1 MRQLRRRFAE
11 GRVKRE
17 HLPTESD
24 AALFPLAAFDCKRG
38 RKKKSHLY
46 TIDYQRRQTPKGR
59 FKCGKRDAGG
69 GGGGG
74 EAVYNL
80 QPNVQTVAPIS
91 NLQPSIKAQRSN
103 RGGEPSARRSPD
115 LLCSHVSENKAIRGH
130 TLPVSGML
138 PQLRADCLNSS
149 SWSGFSAGDGSAV
162 GLSPWM
168 DLSKHMQ
175 RGGAVQSWNLRIAS
189 KEDCKW

>member
-1 MRQLRRRFAE
+1 MRQLRWRLAE

-24 AALFPLAAFDCKRG
+24 AALFPLSAFDCKKGGRG
-38 RKKKSHLY
+38 KKKKKKSHLY
-46 TIDYQRRQTPKGR
+46 TIDYQCHQTPKGR
-59 FKCGKRDAGG
+59 FKCGKRRAAGGG

-74 EAVYNL
+74 EAVYSL

-130 TLPVSGML
+130 TLPISGTDE
-138 PQLRADCLNSS
+138 QLQADCLNWSS
-149 SWSGFSAGDGSAV
+149 
-162 GLSPWM
+162 GLVCFFG
-168 DLSKHMQ
+168 
-175 RGGAVQSWNLRIAS
+175 RCR
-189 KEDCKW
+189 